1 MRGFNEF
8 QRMDRRVQTPSW
20 RGQSRDRMRTN
31 NSKTPI
37 TDTSS
42 KNQLSASLSQTN
54 GSITGQTEKTSLPFI
69 DDIQARYPTC
79 PAIAPVFPRS
89 RSKSNPQTCD
99 RMEYNSTGGSDL
111 CGNLHSQTPCGF
123 ADPID
128 CTEFGMQSFSPFTL
142 QQNKDPPGFAN
153 RACRYILNQSL
164 SEPVSHMDSLE
175 KNSDSPVER
184 NQTRAT
190 NATLRSCWSAKIP
203 WYLAVLHEKEQCLL
217 MLGDQIDRLSVFE
230 AECMRKDGLITALRK
245 EAGDLKQQLL
255 QAKNGNAI
263 RTKEETILSLGD
275 EINRL
280 KVFEQESQRKDDLIC
295 ELREE
300 ICCLKIQLS
309 QWQPA
314 VPADLQTEIT
324 SSLSECVLEN
334 EEEQLLE
341 EEYSEMHE
349 SDSQLAQKGE
359 EELEVAS
366 LSSEKESLSEE
377 ERRQLEMSE
386 LQKIN
391 SELKE
396 KVETLKKDYT
406 ISTGT
411 VSSLNRSLFFQES
424 LLRKAHSEHEKL
436 ITELRETG
444 KQVQEMSA
452 KFSSLRERHKNCE
465 LMGQL
470 EKENYSLKQHVS
482 ELKSELEEK
491 NKLAGEMKEEIRQ
504 LQQELKLERELLK
517 QLDNEKKEIQ
527 IKLISVQHSELQ
539 TKVALEF
546 GQSRFERFR
555 SKIIQA
561 AYNIPGAKVP
571 QSKMSD
577 SDILDNLQ
585 KIISDRTEFHE
596 MLKQK
601 GVKVPPLAGTE
612 LANKAKSPR
621 KSPEQTDGS

>member
-1 MRGFNEF
+1 
-8 QRMDRRVQTPSW
+8 
-20 RGQSRDRMRTN
+20 
-31 NSKTPI
+31 
-37 TDTSS
+37 
-42 KNQLSASLSQTN
+42 
-54 GSITGQTEKTSLPFI
+54 
-69 DDIQARYPTC
+69 
-79 PAIAPVFPRS
+79 
-89 RSKSNPQTCD
+89 
-99 RMEYNSTGGSDL
+99 
-111 CGNLHSQTPCGF
+111 
-123 ADPID
+123 
-128 CTEFGMQSFSPFTL
+128 
-142 QQNKDPPGFAN
+142 
-153 RACRYILNQSL
+153 
-164 SEPVSHMDSLE
+164 
-175 KNSDSPVER
+175 
-184 NQTRAT
+184 
-190 NATLRSCWSAKIP
+190 KIP

-263 RTKEETILSLGD
+263 RTKDLSSTSRRKLIHYFPVTLFNISSLK
-275 EINRL
+275 EINPTDSRQSFAGTDHL
-280 KVFEQESQRKDDLIC
+280 ENLVYLSIKVHMKRQSCLSEMKLTGSRYLSRS
-295 ELREE
+295 LR
-300 ICCLKIQLS
+300 
-309 QWQPA
+309 

-341 EEYSEMHE
+341 EEVARSAYIGSNKMHE

-621 KSPEQTDGS
+621 KSPV